1 MHRQLDDRTLVSGQI
16 HPDDVPALKDLGVTL
31 IVNNRPDGEEAG
43 QPAAAQVRKAAEAA
57 GLGYI
62 HLPVVSGR
70 IEEDEVRAFQKAVA
84 AAPGPVLAHCRS
96 GTRSLTLYVLG
107 EVLDGRMNKDEV
119 IPFGQR
125 LGFDLAGA
133 VKWLEARGY

>member
-1 MHRQLDDRTLVSGQI
+1 M
-16 HPDDVPALKDLGVTL
+16 KKVTDKL
-31 IVNNRPDGEEAG
+31 HVGSQVTVDGIGRAKGEGIAAIVNNRPDGEEAG

>member
-1 MHRQLDDRTLVSGQI
+1 M
-16 HPDDVPALKDLGVTL
+16 KKVTDKL
-31 IVNNRPDGEEAG
+31 HVGSQVTVDGIGWAKGEGIAAIVNNRPDGEEAG
-43 QPAAAQVRKAAEAA
+43 QPAAAEVRKASEAA

-107 EVLDGRMNKDEV
+107 EVLDGRMKKDEV